1 MEQLFGPPI
10 NNLEKFLYKQNKD
23 NKLFQIIQN
32 EEIFVS
38 VCWHDGPSY
47 EYIITLA
54 EIIPTG
60 YKYSPE
66 IESLRKTP
74 ENNTVSPRRTCQYA
88 NQLESEATTEH
99 MYPFVEKGEKIVIKD
114 VSLFAIKEFLLK
126 NFVII
131 SINNISE
138 NESVSTISKK

>member
-1 MEQLFGPPI
+1 MHNLFDPPI

-54 EIIPTG
+54 EITKKDI
-60 YKYSPE
+60 
-66 IESLRKTP
+66 
-74 ENNTVSPRRTCQYA
+74 
-88 NQLESEATTEH
+88 
-99 MYPFVEKGEKIVIKD
+99 FVEKGEKIVIKNE
-114 VSLFAIKEFLLK
+114 SLFEIKEFLRK
-126 NFVII
+126 KFVII
-131 SINNISE
+131 VINNISE
-138 NESVSTISKK
+138 SESVPTIAKK

>member
-1 MEQLFGPPI
+1 MEQLFDPPI

-54 EIIPTG
+54 EIISTG
-60 YKYSPE
+60 YKY
-66 IESLRKTP
+66 P
-74 ENNTVSPRRTCQYA
+74 ENSTATPRRTCQYA
-88 NQLESEATTEH
+88 NLLESEATTEH
-99 MYPFVEKGEKIVIKD
+99 MFPFIEKGEKIVIKD